1 MRLKQL
7 PEDFQ
12 KALPILR
19 SIESAG
25 FEAYFVGGSVRD
37 HILGLP
43 IHDVDIAT
51 SAYPEEI
58 KSIFKHTVDTGIKH
72 GTVTVL
78 MDDESYEITT
88 FRTESGYQ
96 DYRRPDKVTFV
107 RSLTDDLKRRDF
119 TINALAVDHQGNV
132 VDKFD
137 GLTDLKN
144 HLIKAVGVAEERFHE
159 DALRMMRAVRFQ
171 SQLDFS
177 IEPKT
182 EKAISDNS
190 ELLEKIAVE
199 RIHEEFVKMFLGRAW
214 QKGLRDFIKLHL
226 AEHCPG
232 LKNEADISNLSE
244 LLKVDFQP
252 MQDETMV
259 WTAIGFSLGLSGD
272 DLNHFL
278 RLWKVS
284 NKVREDCVSSEN
296 LLDAFK
302 SGNFDIWNI
311 YQQGIEHIQRVIA
324 LCKLFGI
331 QVDAQ
336 KIDQMVSEIP
346 IKNSHAL
353 KITGKDVIDI
363 LKIKPGPKIGE
374 YMTLL
379 EKAVVTQTV
388 TNSYEDLQRYL
399 LIL

>member
-1 MRLKQL
+1 MRLEQL
-7 PEDFQ
+7 PKDFQ
-12 KALPILR
+12 KALPILKN
-19 SIESAG
+19 IEEAG

-58 KSIFKHTVDTGIKH
+58 KSIFKKTIDTGIKH

-119 TINALAVDHQGNV
+119 TINALAVDHDGNV

-177 IEPKT
+177 IESKT
-182 EKAISDNS
+182 EQAIADNAP
-190 ELLEKIAVE
+190 LLEKIAVE
-199 RIHEEFVKMFLGRAW
+199 RVHEEFVKMMLGQAWKKGFKAFLR
-214 QKGLRDFIKLHL
+214 LDL
-226 AEHCPG
+226 AAHCPG
-232 LKNEADISNLSE
+232 FHDAINNLTK
-244 LLKVDFQP
+244 LLKTDDVQ
-252 MQDETMV
+252 MLDETMV
-259 WTAIGFSLGLSGD
+259 WVSIGHVLNLSGD

-284 NKVREDCVSSEN
+284 NQVREECLATEN
-296 LLDAFK
+296 TLYDFQ

-311 YQQGIEHIQRVIA
+311 YQN
-324 LCKLFGI
+324 GI
-331 QVDAQ
+331 QNIPRVEELCQ
-336 KIDQMVSEIP
+336 LFKIQIDKDKINKAVSEIP

-363 LKIKPGPKIGE
+363 LQIKPGPKIGE
-374 YMTLL
+374 YMNSL
-379 EKAVVTQTV
+379 EKAVVTQAV
-388 TNSYEDLQRYL
+388 TNSYKDLQRYL

>member
-1 MRLKQL
+1 MRLEQL
-7 PEDFQ
+7 PKDFQ
-12 KALPILR
+12 KALPILKN
-19 SIESAG
+19 IEEAG

-58 KSIFKHTVDTGIKH
+58 KSIFKKTIDTGIKH

-119 TINALAVDHQGNV
+119 TINALAVDHDGNV

-177 IEPKT
+177 IESKT
-182 EKAISDNS
+182 EQAIADNAP
-190 ELLEKIAVE
+190 LLEKIAVE
-199 RIHEEFVKMFLGRAW
+199 RVHEEFVKMMLGRAW
-214 QKGLRDFIKLHL
+214 KKGFKDFLRLDL
-226 AEHCPG
+226 AAHCPG
-232 LKNEADISNLSE
+232 FHDAINNLTK
-244 LLKVDFQP
+244 LLKTDDVQ
-252 MQDETMV
+252 MLDETMV
-259 WTAIGFSLGLSGD
+259 WVSIGHVLNLSGD

-284 NKVREDCVSSEN
+284 NQVREECLATEN
-296 LLDAFK
+296 TLNDFQ

-311 YQQGIEHIQRVIA
+311 YQN
-324 LCKLFGI
+324 GI
-331 QVDAQ
+331 QNIPRVEELCQ
-336 KIDQMVSEIP
+336 LFKIQIDKDKINKSVSEIP

-363 LKIKPGPKIGE
+363 LQIKPGPKIGE
-374 YMTLL
+374 YMNSL
-379 EKAVVTQTV
+379 EKAVVTQAV
-388 TNSYEDLQRYL
+388 TNSYKDLQRYL